1 MSNNK
6 PRIYTKRNDDDLI
19 QNYAKRESALKM
31 TFSKLN
37 EILERDV
44 RRSINRSYTQY
55 AKENIITYLQNPT
68 NNLDNIREVSRFL
81 ERYSMIYRILM
92 TYYAVSPLYFY
103 NLTETSDISKAI
115 DQRKLT
121 KTYNKVAK
129 QLYGFDI
136 KENFSTAI
144 YRTVRDGMYVGYTY
158 TDGDHTFM
166 MPLDI
171 RY

>member
-1 MSNNK
+1 MK
-6 PRIYTKRNDDDLI
+6 LL
-19 QNYAKRESALKM
+19 LKHIP
-31 TFSKLN
+31 S
-37 EILERDV
+37 
-44 RRSINRSYTQY
+44 
-55 AKENIITYLQNPT
+55 
-68 NNLDNIREVSRFL
+68 
-81 ERYSMIYRILM
+81 
-92 TYYAVSPLYFY
+92 FY

-129 QLYGFDI
+129 QLHGFDI

-171 RY
+171 RYCRIFPLEYEDIQEKPSCRNEHAFPDAEMKLLGTF